1 MPVHRRHKLFSFTP
15 PNNANALWLLL
26 TNKQARVHRNSV
38 AATEKSGNDQGELLM
53 WMPRFWVLGHGFLPH
68 SMDGTILSKN
78 WKRFHFG
85 WFSSDYRGNDNFLNW
100 CALLCDLIALHRLIL
115 VAIHASLIIRKL
127 TSLMEKFAWEDKDVW
142 WIATFS
148 LAVLEDAKLAWH
160 VLSIF
165 AIT

>member
-1 MPVHRRHKLFSFTP
+1 MCRCIVGTNFFLSRRQTMQMHFDCCWPTNRHASIATP
-15 PNNANALWLLL
+15 WRQQR
-26 TNKQARVHRNSV
+26 KV
-38 AATEKSGNDQGELLM
+38 AMTRESCSCGCHASEFWATASCRIR
-53 WMPRFWVLGHGFLPH
+53 W
-68 SMDGTILSKN
+68 TILSKN

-85 WFSSDYRGNDNFLNW
+85 WFSSDYRGNDNFLNL